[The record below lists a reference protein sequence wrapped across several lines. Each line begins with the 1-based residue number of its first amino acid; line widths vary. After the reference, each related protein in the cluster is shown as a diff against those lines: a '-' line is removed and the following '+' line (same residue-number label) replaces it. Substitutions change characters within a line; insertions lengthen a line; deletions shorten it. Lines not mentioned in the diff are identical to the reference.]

1 MFCPDCGSEVAE
13 GRKFCGKCGGQI
25 HAAAGSVDTAPVAVP
40 EETAAPVPRRPA
52 SLRQKFVYAL
62 VALLAVLG
70 GVGWWWFHRPAPAY
84 KVQDPGIYPFQGLSA
99 DGKTLKF
106 GFIDADGKVLIQPE
120 WDASAGASVLG
131 QSVSFSEGLCGVMK
145 DGKWGYID
153 TGGHL
158 AIPAQFDS
166 AGHLSVG
173 SFIEGLARVNL
184 GNQVGFINKTGQYAI
199 NPQFYEAGDFH
210 DGLAAVR
217 TDDGWGFINKA
228 GTFVIKPHFQP
239 VDIDGFSDGLAGA
252 CLGGKCGYID
262 RGGSFVIKPQFSFVD
277 VFSEGMAAVQI
288 NGKSGYINTSG
299 KIVINPQFDKVT
311 RFSSGLAVVSVS
323 GHQGA
328 INKQGKYVVNPGQY
342 NIQLMEGDLQ
352 PVTSSDG
359 IGLLSRDGKWAVK
372 PSKALAGIP
381 MIIGKVFYGVIGGQL
396 FPISLSGKVLAG
408 PYKGSMIDTLAQDIE
423 NEQSAIQSM
432 RTLTNEEFSY
442 SNAYPAKGFAASLDK
457 LGPATGTPDENHA
470 GLIDAALA
478 TGTKDGYQFAI
489 SIPAGTSTGG
499 TNFNYFL
506 VAKPAVGHAGR
517 TYCADSSG
525 TIHNAVQEEEC
536 TVKSPIAVN
545 QVPANNGDSASALF
559 LGGIAWRFYDV
570 VGGQWQVRDPQPN
583 IFIRTAD
590 GLKLNGVGY
599 RGTVG
604 ILTAQPI
611 QLDGK
616 KIQIKWKADG
626 AGDYMGVE
634 PSLVFFDVPP
644 LNPAI
649 LPGIPLSE
657 HGFTTHNSWEG
668 STVIRDG
675 SWYYTTVV
683 VQPDSLSSVTAE
695 GNYSDQGGRV
705 IHRTVKP
712 RTSRLALGGL
722 WLSVVDFYKGDAVS
736 MTVGEVT
743 IV

>member
-1 MFCPDCGSEVAE
+1 
-13 GRKFCGKCGGQI
+13 
-25 HAAAGSVDTAPVAVP
+25 
-40 EETAAPVPRRPA
+40 
-52 SLRQKFVYAL
+52 
-62 VALLAVLG
+62 
-70 GVGWWWFHRPAPAY
+70 
-84 KVQDPGIYPFQGLSA
+84 
-99 DGKTLKF
+99 
-106 GFIDADGKVLIQPE
+106 
-120 WDASAGASVLG
+120 
-131 QSVSFSEGLCGVMK
+131 
-145 DGKWGYID
+145 
-153 TGGHL
+153 
-158 AIPAQFDS
+158 
-166 AGHLSVG
+166 
-173 SFIEGLARVNL
+173 
-184 GNQVGFINKTGQYAI
+184 
-199 NPQFYEAGDFH
+199 
-210 DGLAAVR
+210 
-217 TDDGWGFINKA
+217 
-228 GTFVIKPHFQP
+228 
-239 VDIDGFSDGLAGA
+239 
-252 CLGGKCGYID
+252 
-262 RGGSFVIKPQFSFVD
+262 
-277 VFSEGMAAVQI
+277 
-288 NGKSGYINTSG
+288 
-299 KIVINPQFDKVT
+299 
-311 RFSSGLAVVSVS
+311 
-323 GHQGA
+323 
-328 INKQGKYVVNPGQY
+328 
-342 NIQLMEGDLQ
+342 
-352 PVTSSDG
+352 
-359 IGLLSRDGKWAVK
+359 
-372 PSKALAGIP
+372 
-381 MIIGKVFYGVIGGQL
+381 
-396 FPISLSGKVLAG
+396 
-408 PYKGSMIDTLAQDIE
+408 
-423 NEQSAIQSM
+423 
-432 RTLTNEEFSY
+432 
-442 SNAYPAKGFAASLDK
+442 
-457 LGPATGTPDENHA
+457 
-470 GLIDAALA
+470 
-478 TGTKDGYQFAI
+478 
-489 SIPAGTSTGG
+489 
-499 TNFNYFL
+499 
-506 VAKPAVGHAGR
+506 
-517 TYCADSSG
+517 
-525 TIHNAVQEEEC
+525 VQEEEC